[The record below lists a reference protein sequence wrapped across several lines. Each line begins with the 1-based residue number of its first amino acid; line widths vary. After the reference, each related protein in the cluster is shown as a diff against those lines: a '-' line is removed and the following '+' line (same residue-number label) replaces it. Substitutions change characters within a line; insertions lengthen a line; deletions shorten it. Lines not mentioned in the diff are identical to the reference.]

1 MQGSREQQG
10 KIRKSTLVIAIFGCK
25 ECNLSDLGIDHL
37 VMSMCTMLLEEGVC
51 YDHAFSW
58 QNSVSLCLTSFCT
71 PRPNLPVTPGVSGL
85 PIFAI
90 PVPYDE
96 KGYLLGVLV
105 LEDLIGLH

>member
-1 MQGSREQQG
+1 
-10 KIRKSTLVIAIFGCK
+10 
-25 ECNLSDLGIDHL
+25 
-37 VMSMCTMLLEEGVC
+37 MCTMLLEEGVC

-105 LEDLIGLH
+105 LEDLIGLHRTIQLQFLQNCWLGHRLGLL